1 MTTRR
6 TYPLWNGGEWTFEE
20 IVEDLTGLVKHIL
33 LLTTPQEQI
42 QDAMQEVWLK
52 LLERLQVNPELL
64 RDAPGLNNPGY
75 TVSLYYPK
83 PHHFHA
89 WLHEVDEHLLD
100 MTGYSVHQFA
110 TIPTFGSWSEWPDDA
125 YEAALAVLRQDAWG
139 QAFLGDLD
147 LE

>member
-1 MTTRR
+1 MSDQM
-6 TYPLWNGGEWTFEE
+6 LLFDE
-20 IVEDLTGLVKHIL
+20 VDLDDDDDFIPDEV
-33 LLTTPQEQI
+33 I
-42 QDAMQEVWLK
+42 QHD
-52 LLERLQVNPELL
+52 
-64 RDAPGLNNPGY
+64 GY

-89 WLHEVDEHLLD
+89 WLREVDEHLLD

-110 TIPTFGSWSEWPDDA
+110 TVPTFGSWSEWPDDT
-125 YEAALAVLRQDAWG
+125 YEAALAVLRQDARG